1 MHHLHFI
8 ANSRNLLTLIARRV
22 DVFEVKTDGIKM
34 NWPPALLHSQ
44 LILVLR
50 LRAVSILLE
59 SPWVRTQRRTQHKQ
73 ADSPERASH
82 ELQEAASIARLA
94 SSPLVTRMSRSQSR
108 SHAHLL
114 CSLPRISEQK
124 RDCSQSILS
133 PEAAILLASPARPD
147 FLSML
152 REFFLIPSDL
162 LHLTGDR
169 ES

>member
-1 MHHLHFI
+1 MFLRLRQTG
-8 ANSRNLLTLIARRV
+8 SKWT
-22 DVFEVKTDGIKM
+22 G
-34 NWPPALLHSQ
+34 PPALLHSQ

-94 SSPLVTRMSRSQSR
+94 SSPLVTRMSRS
-108 SHAHLL
+108 HAHLL